1 MTLSISS
8 LVVGYGKKTIIK
20 QASLEVARGEVV
32 GLLGSN
38 GAGKSTL
45 IKAVA
50 GINRQSAGAISW
62 EGRVDLSSLPRRE
75 LAKIVAYVPQSIGL
89 SFSLDI
95 REAVLL
101 GRTPYFGAHPR
112 EEDWR
117 HVEEAMSL
125 VGLEELG
132 ERAVTELSGGQ
143 GQRVLIARALAQDP
157 QVLLLDEP
165 TSALDI
171 RYQWQTLNVLRKIAR
186 ERNVAVIVS
195 IHDLNQAARFTDR
208 VVFLHQGEVLAAG
221 RPAEVYSPDLI
232 RRVYGVE
239 VELAHH
245 RGFVQV
251 HPLEE
256 EPLSEAFA
264 PVEAFPFPQRPA
276 AAATAR
282 FAQTSYA

>member
-1 MTLSISS
+1 M
-8 LVVGYGKKTIIK
+8 
-20 QASLEVARGEVV
+20 
-32 GLLGSN
+32 
-38 GAGKSTL
+38 
-45 IKAVA
+45 
-50 GINRQSAGAISW
+50 
-62 EGRVDLSSLPRRE
+62 
-75 LAKIVAYVPQSIGL
+75 
-89 SFSLDI
+89 
-95 REAVLL
+95 
-101 GRTPYFGAHPR
+101 
-112 EEDWR
+112 
-117 HVEEAMSL
+117 
-125 VGLEELG
+125 
-132 ERAVTELSGGQ
+132 TELSGGQ